1 MKQYK
6 ITNRSEKPQRVPGSS
21 SILVPAGGAIMV
33 TAKEFSLSLLKLNKL
48 FTLEEIVVAKPTTE
62 SIDFN
67 ESKARK
73 GTKARA
79 GVEAKPA
86 ESSRSTKKKVSE
98 DG

>member
-1 MKQYK
+1 
-6 ITNRSEKPQRVPGSS
+6 
-21 SILVPAGGAIMV
+21 MV

-48 FTLEEIVVAKPTTE
+48 FTLEEIVVAKPTGE
-62 SIDFN
+62 SIDFS

-73 GTKARA
+73 GKKARA

-86 ESSRSTKKKVSE
+86 ESSRSMKKKVSE